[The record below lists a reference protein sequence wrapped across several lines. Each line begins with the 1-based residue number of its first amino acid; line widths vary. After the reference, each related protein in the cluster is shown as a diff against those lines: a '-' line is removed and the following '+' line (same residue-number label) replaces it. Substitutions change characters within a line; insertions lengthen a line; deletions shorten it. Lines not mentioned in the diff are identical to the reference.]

1 MSEIIVT
8 QTIETPIGPLLAAAG
23 PDGVRLLEFNDSPR
37 AQAQLLRVCRRLR
50 ADAQPGQ
57 SDILG
62 WLAAELGEY
71 FNGQRRV
78 FSVPLAPEG
87 TAFQQRVW
95 QALHTIPY
103 GHTITY
109 AQIAAQIGA
118 PLAPRAVGAANGQ
131 NPISILIP
139 CHRLINSAG
148 QLAGYGGGLWRKQY
162 LLDLEYHKAGW

>member
-1 MSEIIVT
+1 M
-8 QTIETPIGPLLAAAG
+8 
-23 PDGVRLLEFNDSPR
+23 RLLEFNDSPR
-37 AQAQLLRVCRRLR
+37 AQAQLQRVCRRLR

-71 FNGQRRV
+71 FNDQRRV
-78 FSVPLAPEG
+78 FNVSLAPDG

-109 AQIAAQIGA
+109 AQLAGQIDA

-162 LLDLEYHKAGW
+162 LLDLEDHKAGW